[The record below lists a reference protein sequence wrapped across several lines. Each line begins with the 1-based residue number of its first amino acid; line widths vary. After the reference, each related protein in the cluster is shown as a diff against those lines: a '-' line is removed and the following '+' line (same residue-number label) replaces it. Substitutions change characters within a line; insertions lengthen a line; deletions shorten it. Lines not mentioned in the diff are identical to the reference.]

1 MRARMPVGVGCLF
14 LLPGIIAAA
23 EPPPPETVASGA
35 KLVAVYGDERFFEG
49 PTWDPKGQKLY
60 FTAFGKD
67 TQVLRLDGAGK
78 VSVWMDKTAGVNGTY
93 LSKEGRLLGAAAYG
107 HQVVSL
113 AFGYDRA
120 YDPQV
125 LHSDAKLN
133 QPNDLCQAPNGNI
146 YFTDPD
152 FDRRKTSAVFLLTP
166 QGKATKIITD
176 MPVPNGI
183 KTSLDGKTLYVGDSH
198 QLLWKSYPIK
208 EDGTVGPGKVF
219 FNPDTPNKN
228 PPDGMCLDEEGNLY
242 FSGRGGVWVVN
253 PDGKSLGLI
262 AIPEFCSNCT
272 FGGKDGKTLFM
283 TCSKKVYSLQM
294 TARGGLL
301 RK

>member
-1 MRARMPVGVGCLF
+1 MRVQILIGVACLF
-14 LLPGIIAAA
+14 LLPGLIAAA
-23 EPPPPETVASGA
+23 EPTMPKTVVGGA

-49 PTWDPKGQKLY
+49 PTWDPTGQQLY

-67 TQVLRLDGAGK
+67 TQILRFDGPGK
-78 VSVWMDKTAGVNGTY
+78 VSIWMDKTAGVNGTY

-107 HQVVSL
+107 HQVVSF
-113 AFGYDRA
+113 AFGHDRA

-125 LHSDAKLN
+125 LYSDAKLN

-152 FDRRKTSAVFLLTP
+152 FDKRKTSAVFLLTP

-183 KTSLDGKTLYVGDSH
+183 KTSLDGKMLYVGDSH

-219 FNPDTPNKN
+219 FNPDTDNKN
-228 PPDGMCLDEEGNLY
+228 PPDGMCVDEDGNLY
-242 FSGRGGVWVVN
+242 FSGRGGVWVAT
-253 PDGKSLGLI
+253 PEGKSLGLI

-272 FGGKDGKTLFM
+272 FGGKDGKVLFM

-294 TARGGLL
+294 TARGGLF